1 MSIPS
6 HTLVFNLS
14 EKLTLSKIAFQAP
27 QKEQLIQKLQK
38 YMCRE
43 LDVELGQFDADFLL
57 DFISKEMGSLYYNQ
71 GLYDAQAVLADR
83 VDSLTDAIYQ
93 LEQ

>member
-1 MSIPS
+1 M
-6 HTLVFNLS
+6 
-14 EKLTLSKIAFQAP
+14 SKIAFQAP

-38 YMCRE
+38 YMSRE
-43 LDVELGQFDADFLL
+43 LDVELGQFDADFLV

-71 GLYDAQAVLADR
+71 GLYDAQTVLADR

>member
-1 MSIPS
+1 LP
-6 HTLVFNLS
+6 
-14 EKLTLSKIAFQAP
+14 KIEFPAQ

-38 YMCRE
+38 YMSKE

-57 DFISKEMGSLYYNQ
+57 DFISEEMGSTYYNQ
-71 GLYDAQAVLADR
+71 GLYDAQTVLTDKM
-83 VDSLTDAIYQ
+83 DSLTDAIYQ